1 MKLVIL
7 TSRFPYPLEK
17 GDKLRIYH
25 QIRELSQRHEI
36 VLCSLFE
43 ERVDET
49 AMREMQQ
56 YCQRI
61 ELFPLSKIGLPFRLL
76 RALGSELPLMA
87 AWFYRSAI
95 KRKIHQI
102 ITEEKA
108 DHLYC
113 QLLRMA
119 PYVEGYEGPATLDY
133 MDCFSVQ
140 IQRQAEASGWGK
152 FIWRWEA
159 KKLAQ
164 YESLLADRFAH
175 HSIISEQ
182 DRAHLPFPSRE
193 KVAILPNGVQ
203 VDYFKPMPE
212 YKAAYELVFV
222 GNLGY
227 FPNVRAAVWL
237 VNEIMPLI
245 WAKRPEAK
253 LLLAG
258 ARPTKEIQRLGED
271 PRIKVSGWL
280 ADIREAYAQGQIFIA
295 PLKTG
300 SGQQNKIL
308 EALSMAR
315 PCVTTTLVN
324 NAIGATAG
332 EEIRLGDSSEELAEA
347 VLDLLAQPEQ
357 ATQMGESGRQKILS
371 IFSWARSVE
380 ALECLWEPKEKE

>member
-43 ERVDET
+43 ERVDE
-49 AMREMQQ
+49 ASMREMQQ

-61 ELFPLSKIGLPFRLL
+61 ELFSLSRLGLPFRLL
-76 RALGSELPLMA
+76 RALGTELPLQT

-95 KRKIHQI
+95 KRKIHKI
-102 ITEEKA
+102 IAEEKA
-108 DHLYC
+108 EHVYC

-119 PYVEGYEGPATLDY
+119 PYVEGYADPATLDY

-140 IQRQAEASGWGK
+140 IQRQAEASRWGRGVL
-152 FIWRWEA
+152 RWEA
-159 KKLAQ
+159 KKLAK
-164 YESLLADRFAH
+164 YERLLADRFTH

-182 DRAHLPFPSRE
+182 DRAHLPIPNRE
-193 KVAILPNGVQ
+193 RVAVVPNGVE
-203 VDYFKPMPE
+203 VDYFKPLAG
-212 YKAAYELVFV
+212 YTANYDLVFV

-237 VNEIMPLI
+237 VKEIMPLV
-245 WAKRPEAK
+245 WAQRPEAK

-315 PCVTTTLVN
+315 PCVTTSLVN
-324 NAIGATAG
+324 NAIGAIAG
-332 EEIRLGDSSEELAEA
+332 EEMRLGDSSEELAEA
-347 VLDLLAQPEQ
+347 VLDLLANPTE
-357 ATQMGESGRQKILS
+357 ANEMGQKGRAKVLKS
-371 IFSWARSVE
+371 FSWARSIE
-380 ALECLWEPKEKE
+380 ALECLWESVEKE